1 MKNRLEEIRKSRG
14 ITQEELANILEVSRQ
29 TIGSLENGRYNP
41 SIILAFKIAKFF
53 NLTIED
59 IFIYEEEEMNRSK
72 SILKDWILVFFG
84 VALVLTGFYLHKRID
99 SVNKTVLAI
108 PYLFIGIGCGVF
120 GHFMGNIIKYF
131 STKNNK
137 ELIRQLEIDKKD
149 ERNVLIAEKSKAKAY
164 DLMTYLFAAM
174 LIMFSLMGV
183 DKLQIIILVAIYLS
197 IQIYAVFWRSKFE
210 KEM

>member
-1 MKNRLEEIRKSRG
+1 
-14 ITQEELANILEVSRQ
+14 
-29 TIGSLENGRYNP
+29 
-41 SIILAFKIAKFF
+41 
-53 NLTIED
+53 
-59 IFIYEEEEMNRSK
+59 MNRSK

-84 VALVLTGFYLHKRID
+84 VALVLTD
-99 SVNKTVLAI
+99 SIFTKELIVNKTVLAI